1 MEIFDMDHDG
11 RDDIVTLDDSGEI
24 NILYGEVTADGSHVF
39 RKHLI
44 EGGLG
49 LKLSTEV
56 RSDQGAFSYDGLT
69 FPTQNA
75 GLMRQS
81 LDPNADPASLNQE
94 MIDNLI
100 YYQYGYD
107 SDNVTAKN
115 SARTAISASIGTNPV
130 TNTTD
135 IA

>member
-1 MEIFDMDHDG
+1 M
-11 RDDIVTLDDSGEI
+11 
-24 NILYGEVTADGSHVF
+24 F

-44 EGGLG
+44 ESGLG
-49 LKLSTEV
+49 LRLSKEV

-75 GLMRQS
+75 GLTGRAV
-81 LDPNADPASLNQE
+81 DPNADPSSLNQE
-94 MIDNLI
+94 MVDNLI

-107 SDNVTAKN
+107 SDNVTVKN
-115 SARTAISASIGTNPV
+115 SARTAIASSVGTNVV

-135 IA
+135 TQ